1 MAYLKLTEDSE
12 RQVLIIV
19 RTLSSVSLKI
29 QWTDHSIIL
38 KIIFHMVSP
47 GFSFVDMMCLA
58 RTAACKKIIQQKIP
72 VQFLSWPRSTFAEV
86 VVLPECWMT
95 DPDLSTIF
103 NHDCPI

>member
-1 MAYLKLTEDSE
+1 MAYSKLTEDSE

-29 QWTDHSIIL
+29 QWTDLSIIL
-38 KIIFHMVSP
+38 KICHMVSP
-47 GFSFVDMMCLA
+47 ELSFVDMMCLA